1 MYTLPMVYIY
11 IYIHI
16 YHTTRSEKPFACQ
29 HMSII
34 EGKRNEHSATMMG
47 KYLAIVQFLYF
58 Y

>member
-1 MYTLPMVYIY
+1 MDTLPMMY